1 MKNSQ
6 KIRRMVGLAALA
18 SMIVVLQFISNEIQ
32 FGPVSITLA
41 LIPIV
46 VGAILYGPS
55 GGFVLGLIEGIMVI
69 VAPSTLG
76 LFMPFSAVGTII
88 VCLLKSGL
96 AGCCSGFI
104 FNWLKKKNFKL
115 AVVLA
120 SICVPIVNT
129 GIFAIACL
137 TIFMPLISGFANDAN
152 QGMIAYLFLTFIG
165 YNFLIE
171 FFVNSA
177 LSPVV
182 IYVVKIFSLQNKI
195 GSNLEFE
202 ENIVNEE

>member
-1 MKNSQ
+1 MNNSK
-6 KIRRMVGLAALA
+6 KIRKMVGLAALA
-18 SMIVVLQFISNEIQ
+18 SMVVVLQLLSNYIQ

-55 GGFVLGLIEGIMVI
+55 GGFVLGLIEGVMVI
-69 VAPSTLG
+69 TAPSTLG
-76 LFMPFSAVGTII
+76 LFMPFSAIGTIL

-96 AGCCSGFI
+96 AGLGSGYI
-104 FNWLKKKNFKL
+104 FQTLKKVNFKL

-120 SICVPIVNT
+120 SISVPLINT
-129 GIFAIACL
+129 GLFAISCL
-137 TIFMPLISGFANDAN
+137 TIFAPLITGFASDAN
-152 QGMIAYLFLTFIG
+152 QGFIGYLFLTFIG

-171 FFVNSA
+171 FFVNSV

-182 IYVVKIFSLQNKI
+182 IYVVKIFSLSNKI

-202 ENIVNEE
+202 ENVVNQ